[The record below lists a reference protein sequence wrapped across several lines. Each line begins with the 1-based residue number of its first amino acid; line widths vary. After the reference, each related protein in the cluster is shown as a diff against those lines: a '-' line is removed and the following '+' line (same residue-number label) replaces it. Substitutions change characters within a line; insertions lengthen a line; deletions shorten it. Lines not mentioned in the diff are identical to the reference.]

1 MAQSY
6 MIPRRILLSVLMLL
20 LSSPALAHAQSST
33 ESGTEYDWLARVQDR
48 YDALEGLRA
57 EYQQTVISPVDEST
71 TEREGMLYAT
81 PEAFRVE
88 GDGQTIV
95 SNPTT
100 TYVYNRMRGQVILSD
115 ANADEGDW
123 ARPTTLFAQ
132 FSDAF
137 TLESS
142 KNTAAGEVHLT
153 LQAEGNDAEYE
164 TLALW
169 VRRSDTVITQLELT
183 DFSGTRI
190 RIRLNAIALNPD
202 FEDGLFTFQPPA
214 EAEVVDLRE
223 DA

>member
-1 MAQSY
+1 MMPRSVFLFAIVLLMAA
-6 MIPRRILLSVLMLL
+6 
-20 LSSPALAHAQSST
+20 SPAAHAQSDTST
-33 ESGTEYDWLARVQDR
+33 GDIDWLARVQDR
-48 YDALEGLRA
+48 YDTLEGLRA
-57 EYQQTVISPVDEST
+57 EYQQTVTSPLDGST
-71 TEREGMLYAT
+71 TERDGMLYST

-115 ANADEGDW
+115 AEADDGDW

-142 KNTAAGEVHLT
+142 EGTSSNEVRLT
-153 LQAEGNDAEYE
+153 LQATDDDAEYK
-164 TLALW
+164 TLVLW
-169 VRRSDTVITQLELT
+169 IRRSDTVITQLELT
-183 DFSGTRI
+183 DFSDMHI
-190 RIRLNAIALNPD
+190 RIRLNAIELNPD
-202 FEDGLFTFQPPA
+202 FENGLFTFDPPA
-214 EAEVVDLRE
+214 DAEVVDLRE

>member
-1 MAQSY
+1 
-6 MIPRRILLSVLMLL
+6 MIPRLCCPLLMLL
-20 LSSPALAHAQSST
+20 LSSPSSRRRSPAS
-33 ESGTEYDWLARVQDR
+33 ESTGTEYDWLARVQDR

-142 KNTAAGEVHLT
+142 KNTEQRRGSRLT
-153 LQAEGNDAEYE
+153 LQADDDAEYKRLCCGYAVA
-164 TLALW
+164 TLSLPSW
-169 VRRSDTVITQLELT
+169 S
-183 DFSGTRI
+183 
-190 RIRLNAIALNPD
+190 
-202 FEDGLFTFQPPA
+202 
-214 EAEVVDLRE
+214 
-223 DA
+223 